1 VALAKKGVGLHRPIL
16 RGAAAG
22 AARNEEQPA
31 SLAQATIAVVIL
43 YTCEMGKM
51 AGGLPAPLAHPCGR
65 AAKALDDAGMPYEHR
80 MVRGGKFKL
89 WTLPKR
95 ASDRAAIER
104 QRDVPVLVLDDD
116 SVVTGSG
123 SIVAWAREHAQI

>member
-1 VALAKKGVGLHRPIL
+1 MVTILAVM
-16 RGAAAG
+16 
-22 AARNEEQPA
+22 
-31 SLAQATIAVVIL
+31 L

-65 AAKALDDAGMPYEHR
+65 TAKALDDAGLSYEHR

-89 WTLPKR
+89 WTVMKR
-95 ASDRAAIER
+95 ASDRAEIER
-104 QRDVPVLVLDDD
+104 LTGQRDVPILVFDDD

-123 SIVAWAREHAQI
+123 SIAAWAREHAQA